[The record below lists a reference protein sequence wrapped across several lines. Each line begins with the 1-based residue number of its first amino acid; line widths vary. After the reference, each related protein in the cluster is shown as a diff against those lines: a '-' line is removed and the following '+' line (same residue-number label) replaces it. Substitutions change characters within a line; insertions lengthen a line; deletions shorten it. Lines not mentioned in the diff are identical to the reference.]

1 MNRLQFE
8 ILKFLS
14 GNLGRAYTIREI
26 ADGLKAHYSL
36 VFNNTKKLEKEGLLL
51 SETIGKSSSIS
62 LNFESDLLITALSEL
77 ELNEKASL
85 IRDIPRLRR
94 LFTELEIYF
103 GGISEIMSPPRGYY
117 CIDSIAIIEPRRNI
131 KANRAELLFL
141 MREPNAT
148 GGFGRIESRKE
159 LEKILDEEIKSLY
172 SLKIPL
178 RETMKQEL
186 NLRIDYLALKT
197 GEFYNLLGSGERNPL
212 REMLSDKVAIAGPQD
227 FWLAIWRALQRKRL
241 PVSSQAPLSPL
252 KISEKDLAYNL
263 DRLGYREMGTAAG
276 EGEKICPESMI
287 ISALLKGDKR
297 RIEAIPVI
305 ISKRIGADKPL
316 NYRLLIFLAEKYGK
330 AGQLLGLLEALQG
343 ITPNEDLKGAIGLLK
358 GLEIKEEKA
367 DSAAIKQKMRIYNAG

>member
-1 MNRLQFE
+1 MQFE

-14 GNLGRAYTIREI
+14 GSLGRAYTIREI
-26 ADGLKAHYSL
+26 ADGLKSHYSL

-85 IRDIPRLRR
+85 LREKPLLGR
-94 LFTELEIYF
+94 LFMDLDTYF
-103 GGISEIMSPPRGYY
+103 NGFY
-117 CIDSIAIIEPRRNI
+117 CIESIAIIEPRRNI

-141 MREPNAT
+141 MKEPNAT
-148 GGFGRIESRKE
+148 GGPRGIESRKG

-227 FWLAIWRALQRKRL
+227 FWLAIWRALQEERL

-263 DRLGYREMGTAAG
+263 DRLGYREMGTAAW
-276 EGEKICPESMI
+276 EGEKICPESTI

-305 ISKRIGADKPL
+305 ISKRIRTDKPL

-330 AGQLLGLLEALQG
+330 AGKLLGLLNALQK
-343 ITPNEDLKGAIGLLK
+343 IKHDENLKKAIQLLEK
-358 GLEIKEEKA
+358 LEVKEEKA
-367 DSAAIKQKMRIYNAG
+367 DSAAIKQKMRLYNAG